1 MEPVASALGAQG
13 PNCWTTREA
22 LCLFISEL
30 IKRRQAKVVKGVDL
44 GIPEFESALPHFA
57 GDWLSLG

>member
-1 MEPVASALGAQG
+1 MAPVLGAQS
-13 PNCWTTREA
+13 PNCWTTGEV

-30 IKRRQAKVVKGVDL
+30 IKRRQVKVVKGIDF
-44 GIPEFESALPHFA
+44 GIPEFELALPHFA